1 LLERRDGMPTREE
14 ALDVVNEYTKNQNLV
29 RHMLAVEAAMR
40 AYAQKYSEDEDLW
53 GVVGLIHDFDY
64 ERYPDLSVEGH
75 PVVGS
80 RILREKGW
88 PEEVIRA
95 VLSHASEYTEV
106 QPQSLMEKCLVAV
119 DELTGFLVAVALVRP
134 TKDIRDITKIR
145 SVKKKWK
152 DRSFAA
158 AVNREEIEHGC
169 QELGV
174 DLWTEH
180 VPLVLGAM
188 QGIAAEL
195 ALDGGAAR

>member
-1 LLERRDGMPTREE
+1 MSTREE
-14 ALDVVNEYTKNQNLV
+14 AWELVNEYTQNQNLV
-29 RHMLAVEAAMR
+29 RHMLAVEVAMR
-40 AYAQKYSEDEDLW
+40 AYARKVGEDEDLW
-53 GVVGLIHDFDY
+53 GTVGLIHDFDY
-64 ERYPDLSVEGH
+64 ERNPDLSVEGH

-80 RILREKGW
+80 RILREQGW
-88 PEEVIRA
+88 PEEIVRA
-95 VLSHASEYTEV
+95 MLAHASEYTGV
-106 QPQSLMEKCLVAV
+106 QPKSQMEKALVAV

-134 TKDIRDITKIR
+134 SKDIRDITKIQ

-152 DRSFAA
+152 DRAFAA

-180 VPLVLGAM
+180 VPLVLEAM

-195 ALDGGAAR
+195 GLDGRETG